1 MTRIL
6 AKVRSDLKMY
16 DQENIVNKSR
26 ISISEV
32 ISRHVPKK

>member
-1 MTRIL
+1 MTRIF
-6 AKVRSDLKMY
+6 AKVRSDLKIY

-32 ISRHVPKK
+32 ISRHVP